1 MNSKNINFDGSR
13 SIDTT
18 YNLVTFLSQ
27 KYNIPKPSDEDFTN
41 SPQKENI
48 NYNNIKLAKKFI
60 DRIIKYNNINKEQL
74 DKIFSVI
81 SGKRKKDK

>member
-1 MNSKNINFDGSR
+1 MNSKNINFDESR

-18 YNLVTFLSQ
+18 YNLVTVLSQ

-48 NYNNIKLAKKFI
+48 NYNNI
-60 DRIIKYNNINKEQL
+60 NKEQL

>member
-13 SIDTT
+13 SIDTS

-48 NYNNIKLAKKFI
+48 NYNNI
-60 DRIIKYNNINKEQL
+60 NKEQL

>member
-1 MNSKNINFDGSR
+1 MNSKNINFDKSR

-48 NYNNIKLAKKFI
+48 NYNNI
-60 DRIIKYNNINKEQL
+60 NKEQL

>member
-1 MNSKNINFDGSR
+1 MNSKNINFDESR

-48 NYNNIKLAKKFI
+48 NYNNI
-60 DRIIKYNNINKEQL
+60 NKEQL

>member
-48 NYNNIKLAKKFI
+48 NYNNI
-60 DRIIKYNNINKEQL
+60 NKEQL

>member
-48 NYNNIKLAKKFI
+48 NYNNI
-60 DRIIKYNNINKEQL
+60 NKEQL

-81 SGKRKKDK
+81 SGKKKKDK

>member
-48 NYNNIKLAKKFI
+48 NYNNI
-60 DRIIKYNNINKEQL
+60 NKEQL

-81 SGKRKKDK
+81 SGKSKKDK